1 MLMKKLLF
9 KISTLTITF
18 ISIIVYETLM
28 SKTVSAYCVY
38 NKSNTTI
45 TVFQLPL
52 SERSFKSVI
61 PPNENR
67 CCNWKDTTCV
77 ASEGRYAKTPFLIYQ
92 GNVNKDNLRIV
103 INDAVTAGSYLK
115 KINSD
120 LEPLIQNI
128 LSTSGIPPITSDI
141 AEKIY
146 SSLDKFVS
154 KNQALGVVQ
163 TYNGGDIFYNGS
175 VPLGCWMGP
184 CKDQDINQD
193 GTRGPNAEI

>member
-1 MLMKKLLF
+1 
-9 KISTLTITF
+9 
-18 ISIIVYETLM
+18 M

-45 TVFQLPL
+45 TVLQLPL

-61 PPNENR
+61 PPNGNK
-67 CCNWKDTTCV
+67 CCNWSDTTCV
-77 ASEGRYAKTPFLIYQ
+77 ASEGRYEKTPFLIYK

-103 INDAVTAGSYLK
+103 INNTVTARYYLK
-115 KINSD
+115 QINSD
-120 LEPLIQNI
+120 LEPLIKNI
-128 LSTSGIPPITSDI
+128 LLTSGIPPITSDI

-154 KNQALGVVQ
+154 KNLALGVVQ

-175 VPLGCWMGP
+175 VPLGCWEGP
-184 CKDQDINQD
+184 CKAQDINKD
-193 GTRGPNAEI
+193 GTRGPLR